1 MSSPAT
7 RWLIRKLVANKVM
20 MSMPWIYGLDGEFA
34 SYPLFIRWQ
43 LTNLVIKKIE
53 IIVHRKT
60 PLDAGFAYHL
70 F

>member
-1 MSSPAT
+1 MLSPAT
-7 RWLIRKLVANKVM
+7 RCLIRKLVANKVT
-20 MSMPWIYGLDGEFA
+20 MSMTWICGLDGEFA
-34 SYPLFIRWQ
+34 SYPLFIIWQ

-60 PLDAGFAYHL
+60 PLDAGFSYHC